1 MQLLG
6 YDIETVFKYCGE
18 KFSMPTVYEII
29 HQTLCRIALLH
40 AVYYVHR
47 DIKPG
52 NFAIGLG
59 SESKTI
65 YLFDFGLS
73 KAYRNLKTKKH
84 IEYSDNNSLLG
95 NMMYA
100 STNAHLGFE
109 QSRRD
114 DLESLGFMYVYLAKG
129 TLPWQ
134 NLDSK
139 DSKELAKKVM
149 KKVITTSI
157 ETLCKDLPR
166 INFIK
171 Y

>member
-1 MQLLG
+1 
-6 YDIETVFKYCGE
+6 
-18 KFSMPTVYEII
+18 MPTVYEII
-29 HQTLCRIALLH
+29 HQTLCLIELLH
-40 AVYYVHR
+40 SVYYIHR

-52 NFAIGLG
+52 NFAIGRG
-59 SESKTI
+59 SESRTI

-84 IEYSDNNSLLG
+84 IEYSDNKSLFG

-129 TLPWQ
+129 ILPWQ

-139 DSKELAKKVM
+139 DSKKLEKKVM

-157 ETLCKDLPR
+157 ETLCKDFPSISLT
-166 INFIK
+166 K